1 MLFLTLRSSRIVCFL
16 SENVVFAEKT
26 NSNTIY
32 MYDSR
37 FVFMYDFRFLGVF
50 VSKIQFV
57 CTTVVLFL
65 CITVY
70 NSIINF

>member
-26 NSNTIY
+26 NSNTFF

-37 FVFMYDFRFLGVF
+37 FVFMYYSV
-50 VSKIQFV
+50 
-57 CTTVVLFL
+57 
-65 CITVY
+65 
-70 NSIINF
+70 

>member
-26 NSNTIY
+26 NSDTFF

-37 FVFMYDFRFLGVF
+37 FVFMYDFGFSGVF
-50 VSKIQFV
+50 VLKIHFL
-57 CTTVVLFL
+57 CMTVVLFL

-70 NSIINF
+70 NIIINF